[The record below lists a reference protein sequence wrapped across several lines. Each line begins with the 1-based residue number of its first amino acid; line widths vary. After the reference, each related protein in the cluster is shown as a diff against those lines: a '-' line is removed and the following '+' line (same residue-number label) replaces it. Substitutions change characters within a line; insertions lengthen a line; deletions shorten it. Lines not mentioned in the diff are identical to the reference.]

1 MRIRIALGLLAALIA
16 CRQEPEE
23 QPAPIPEAAGDWAVA
38 AQADK
43 TEIQVGEALTLD
55 VTVRHP
61 AGAEFLLATGENLA
75 PFELVERVDEDSTNP
90 MESRLRLRIAA
101 YRLPGDI
108 TIPPL
113 KVEYRDESG
122 ELASIET
129 APIPISLVTSLT
141 PEVTDI
147 HDIKDPVADI
157 PVPGRWGR
165 LWWLLAALLAA
176 AMAYLLYRRFRKRQ
190 PELLAEPMPE
200 RLPPPEVEAEE
211 ALRKLVEARFL
222 EMGKVREFYIALS
235 EIMKRYAGRRFGV
248 PYLERT
254 TGEIQKDLRVAG
266 IPQEG
271 ETKLD
276 KILITSDL
284 VKFARIVP
292 PDEESNRMVP
302 EGFRFIDQT
311 KPRVVAPELVTPDG
325 SVEAQP

>member
-235 EIMKRYAGRRFGV
+235 EIMN
-248 PYLERT
+248 
-254 TGEIQKDLRVAG
+254 